1 MADKATISAAGA
13 PTADSPAAI
22 RNVVLVGPSGG
33 GKTTLVEALL
43 VAAGVL
49 NRPGS
54 VVDGTTVCDCDE
66 AEVAQQRSV
75 GLALASL
82 QHEGV
87 KVNLI
92 DTPGYADFVG
102 ELRAGLR
109 AADCALFVI
118 AANEEI
124 DQPTKSLWLECSQ
137 VGMPRAVLVTKLDH
151 ARANYDNAL
160 TAAQQAFGDKVLPLY
175 LPAGSGSIAGTAG
188 SGSIAGTAGGP
199 CTGLIG
205 LLSQTHFEYANG
217 KRTASHEPDDASYG
231 EAIELMRGSL
241 IEGIIEESE
250 DETLMERYLGGE
262 EIDQSVLIDDLEKA
276 VARGSFFP
284 VIPVCSTTGVGTI
297 ELLEIIT
304 AGFPS
309 PPEHQ
314 LPEVFTHQGKSR
326 NSLPCDP
333 SGPLLAEVVKTTSD
347 PYVGRV
353 SLVRVFSGTISPDAT
368 VHVSGHF
375 SSFFGSPG
383 SNGSAGHA
391 DSGSMASH
399 ADSGWMA
406 GHADHDE
413 DERIGTLSFPLGKQ
427 QRPAPSVV
435 AGDICAIGRLSRAE
449 TGDTLSAKSDPLVLK
464 PWTMPEPL
472 LPMAVQPHAK
482 TDEDKLAV
490 GLQRLAAEDPTL
502 RIEQNPE
509 THQIVLWTMGEAHA
523 GVVLDALSRRY
534 GVAVDPVELRVPLRE
549 TFDGKAKGHGR
560 HVKQS
565 GGHGQFA
572 VCDIEVEPLP
582 EGSGFEFVD
591 KVVGGAVPRNFIPS
605 VEKGVRAQ
613 MEKGVGAGYPVVD
626 IRVTLFDGKAHSVDS
641 SDFAFQMAG
650 GLALREAASATK
662 VNLLEPVDEVSVVV
676 PDDFVGAVMSDL
688 AGRRGRVVG
697 SDRVGD
703 DRTVVKAEIPEV
715 ELTRYAIDLRSLA
728 HGAGSFTR
736 HFARYEPM
744 PEQAA
749 AKVRAS
755 AH

>member
-1 MADKATISAAGA
+1 MADKTTTSQAGAA

-66 AEVAQQRSV
+66 AEISQQRSV

-82 QHEGV
+82 EHDGV

-118 AANEEI
+118 ASNEQI
-124 DQPTKSLWLECSQ
+124 DEPTKSLWLECSQ
-137 VGMPRAVLVTKLDH
+137 VGMPRAVLITKLDH

-175 LPAGSGSIAGTAG
+175 LPADSGSIV
-188 SGSIAGTAGGP
+188 GTAGGP

-205 LLSQTHFEYANG
+205 LLSQTHFEYADG
-217 KRTASHEPDDASYG
+217 KRTASHEPDTSYRN
-231 EAIELMRGSL
+231 AIDELRGSL

-284 VIPVCSTTGVGTI
+284 VIPVCSTTGVGTH
-297 ELLEIIT
+297 ELLEVIT
-304 AGFPS
+304 SGFPS

-314 LPEVFTHQGKSR
+314 LPEVFTPQGKSR

-333 SGPLLAEVVKTTSD
+333 AGPLLAEVVKTTSD
-347 PYVGRV
+347 PYLGRV

-375 SSFFGSPG
+375 SSFYGANGSSPG
-383 SNGSAGHA
+383 HG
-391 DSGSMASH
+391 DPR
-399 ADSGWMA
+399 WTA

-427 QRPAPSVV
+427 QRPAPQVV

-449 TGDTLSAKSDPLVLK
+449 TGDTLSAKADPLVLK

-472 LPMAVQPHAK
+472 LPMAIQPHAK

-509 THQIVLWTMGEAHA
+509 THQIVLWTMGEAHS
-523 GVVLDALSRRY
+523 GVVLDALARRY
-534 GVAVDPVELRVPLRE
+534 GVAVDTVELRVPLRE
-549 TFDGKAKGHGR
+549 TLGGKAKGHGR

-591 KVVGGAVPRNFIPS
+591 KVVGGSVPRQFIPS

-613 MEKGVGAGYPVVD
+613 MEKGLLNGAGSGYPVVD
-626 IRVTLFDGKAHSVDS
+626 IKVTLFDGKAHSVDS

-697 SDRVGD
+697 TDKVGE

-736 HFARYEPM
+736 SFARYEPM

-755 AH
+755 V

>member
-1 MADKATISAAGA
+1 
-13 PTADSPAAI
+13 
-22 RNVVLVGPSGG
+22 
-33 GKTTLVEALL
+33 
-43 VAAGVL
+43 
-49 NRPGS
+49 
-54 VVDGTTVCDCDE
+54 VCDSDE
-66 AEVAQQRSV
+66 AEIAAQRSV

-82 QHEGV
+82 LHEGI

-118 AANEEI
+118 AANEGVDEL
-124 DQPTKSLWLECSQ
+124 TKTLWMECSQ
-137 VGMPRAVLVTKLDH
+137 VGMPRAVVITKLDH
-151 ARANYDNAL
+151 ARANYESAL
-160 TAAQQAFGDKVLPLY
+160 AEAQQAFGDKVLPLY
-175 LPAGSGSIAGTAG
+175 IPADT
-188 SGSIAGTAGGP
+188 P

-205 LLSQTHFEYANG
+205 LLSQTHYEYADG
-217 KRTASHEPDDASYG
+217 KRTNSHAPDASY
-231 EAIELMRGSL
+231 ADTIEELRGTA

-276 VARGSFFP
+276 VARASFFP
-284 VIPVCSTTGVGTI
+284 VLPVCSSTGVGTL
-297 ELLEIIT
+297 ELLEIAT
-304 AGFPS
+304 SGFPA
-309 PPEHQ
+309 PAEHPM
-314 LPEVFTHQGKSR
+314 PEVFTPQGGTR
-326 NSLPCDP
+326 NGVACDP

-353 SLVRVFSGTISPDAT
+353 SLVRVFSGTIRPDAT

-375 SSFFGSPG
+375 SSFFGSDG
-383 SNGSAGHA
+383 STTS
-391 DSGSMASH
+391 
-399 ADSGWMA
+399 
-406 GHADHDE
+406 HADHDE

-427 QRPAPSVV
+427 QRPAPTVV

-449 TGDTLSAKSDPLVLK
+449 TGDTLSDKAEPLVLK

-472 LPMAVQPHAK
+472 LPIAVQPRAK
-482 TDEDKLAV
+482 TDEDKLSV

-509 THQIVLWTMGEAHA
+509 THQIVLWCMGEAHS

-534 GVAVDPVELRVPLRE
+534 GVAVDTIELRVPLRE
-549 TFDGKAKGHGR
+549 TFGGKATGKGR

-565 GGHGQFA
+565 GGHGQYA
-572 VCDIEVEPLP
+572 VCDINVEPLP

-626 IRVTLFDGKAHSVDS
+626 IRVTLYDGKAHSVDS
-641 SDFAFQMAG
+641 SDYAFQMAG
-650 GLALREAASATK
+650 GLALREAAAATK
-662 VNLLEPVDEVSVVV
+662 VNLLEPVDGVSVLV
-676 PDDFVGAVMSDL
+676 PDDLVGSVMGDL
-688 AGRRGRVVG
+688 AGRRGRVLGTDKVG
-697 SDRVGD
+697 E
-703 DRTVVKAEIPEV
+703 DRTLVKAEIPEV
-715 ELTRYAIDLRSLA
+715 ELTRYAIDLRSLS

-736 HFARYEPM
+736 SFARYEPM
-744 PEQAA
+744 PESAA
-749 AKVRAS
+749 SKVKATV
-755 AH
+755 